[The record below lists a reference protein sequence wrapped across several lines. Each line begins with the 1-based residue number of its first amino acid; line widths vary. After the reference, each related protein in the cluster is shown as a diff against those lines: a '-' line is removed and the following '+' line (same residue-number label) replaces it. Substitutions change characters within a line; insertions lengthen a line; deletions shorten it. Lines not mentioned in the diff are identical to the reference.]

1 MGTEDVKSLPTTPI
15 TRRTPVSSP
24 LFGGQFKPERGAGG
38 RKSFLKSCK
47 CFSVEALS
55 LEEGTLPSV
64 SCALTPPPIS
74 LARKVG
80 AEFIGTLILIFTGT
94 ATATVNQ
101 KTQGS
106 ETLLGLAAS
115 FGLAVMIV
123 PVYIGAQIL
132 ASLCA
137 SFLLKAIFDPI
148 MGGGVTVPSGVF
160 AQAFALEF
168 IISFNLMFVVIA
180 VATDTRASCNRTP
193 KCFNENRRDGPKM
206 RPMCEVKVS
215 FRVTLLVAMSIEVG
229 YLGPRE

>member
-94 ATATVNQ
+94 ATAIVNQ

-115 FGLAVMIV
+115 SGLAVMIV
-123 PVYIGAQIL
+123 IL
-132 ASLCA
+132 STGHISRAHLNPSITIP
-137 SFLLKAIFDPI
+137 LL
-148 MGGGVTVPSGVF
+148 
-160 AQAFALEF
+160 L
-168 IISFNLMFVVIA
+168 
-180 VATDTRASCNRTP
+180 
-193 KCFNENRRDGPKM
+193 
-206 RPMCEVKVS
+206 
-215 FRVTLLVAMSIEVG
+215 
-229 YLGPRE
+229 